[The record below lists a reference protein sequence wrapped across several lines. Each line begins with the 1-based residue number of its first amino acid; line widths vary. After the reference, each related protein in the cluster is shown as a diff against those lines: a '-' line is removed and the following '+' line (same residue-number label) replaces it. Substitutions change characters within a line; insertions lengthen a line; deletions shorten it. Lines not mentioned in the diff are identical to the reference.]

1 MSCVA
6 AAAALLQIPVVLVID
21 PAEDA
26 LSSSHNSS
34 SSNQHVTNNSSS
46 AANSSAALARA
57 LAAGAAGTLQ
67 RPLLP
72 AALAATL
79 GGALRR
85 CSVVE
90 SAYKDLVGEVQRFRY
105 PQFQLGG
112 FTFQPSEKPGAG
124 AAGGN
129 DAELLEGIQVL
140 LMGTS
145 FHSHSMLNA
154 VQCTA
159 IYYLLQH

>member
-1 MSCVA
+1 MSYVVVITV
-6 AAAALLQIPVVLVID
+6 LQIPVVLVID
-21 PAEDA
+21 PAEDT

-34 SSNQHVTNNSSS
+34 SSNLHAATTNSSS
-46 AANSSAALARA
+46 NANSSAALARA

-90 SAYKDLVGEVQRFRY
+90 TAYKDLVGEVQRFRY

-112 FTFQPSEKPGAG
+112 FTFQPSEKPGTG

-140 LMGTS
+140 LIITNRNV
-145 FHSHSMLNA
+145 L
-154 VQCTA
+154 Q
-159 IYYLLQH
+159 LLQVIADAV

>member
-1 MSCVA
+1 M
-6 AAAALLQIPVVLVID
+6 LLQIPVVLVTD

-26 LSSSHNSS
+26 LSSSHNKSSSNLHAVANSS
-34 SSNQHVTNNSSS
+34 SSNTNASSS
-46 AANSSAALARA
+46 ALARA

-72 AALAATL
+72 AALAATI

-112 FTFQPSEKPGAG
+112 FTFQASEKPGTG
-124 AAGGN
+124 AAGGT

-140 LMGTS
+140 
-145 FHSHSMLNA
+145 
-154 VQCTA
+154 Q
-159 IYYLLQH
+159 LQ